1 MSNSYAQPGR
11 ATGQIYSHVSGD
23 QIRDAA
29 ERDGLVVLN
38 PHPAANDSVPTN
50 PDGDSYMVALF
61 VAPGKK
67 STFA

>member
-1 MSNSYAQPGR
+1 MNSFAQPGI
-11 ATGQIYSHVSGD
+11 ASGQIYSQTSGD
-23 QIRDAA
+23 QVRGAA
-29 ERDGLVVLN
+29 VRDGLVVLN

-67 STFA
+67 LTFA